1 MTSLRIADIQVSTVL
16 LPFRFAFKHSLAS
29 RSFSTNV
36 IVRVRLESS
45 SGATVFGLGESVPR
59 EYVTGETCQ
68 TAVEA
73 IENNFA
79 PMLIGQTLGE
89 DSGSSLKPTECAA
102 RLLEQVA
109 MANGVYAKRIGAAF
123 CALELALLDAA
134 AKSEGIALCDWLSF
148 KNSRNAAATIE
159 YGGVIPFGKRKTLSA
174 LLFFYKLYGFKTV
187 KLKVG
192 DDPELDIFTVRKAR
206 ELLGNQTVI
215 RVDANCAWNYD
226 QTIEFS
232 NRAKAFN
239 IASIEQPVPFDRLD
253 ELVELTKVLQP
264 EIVVDES
271 LCTVEEAEKLA
282 SMKACGGF
290 NIRIS
295 KVGGLVAAQ
304 KIVDIAVNN
313 GLSVHL
319 GAQVGESG
327 ILTAAGRALAVAN
340 QKFANYE
347 GAANFFLLKED
358 LTRENM
364 TAGLGG
370 QGKMPSGKGIGVTIN
385 EKNLAR
391 FTMKLTAANAAQD
404 SAGIE
409 ATRRGLH
416 A

>member
-1 MTSLRIADIQVSTVL
+1 MTGLRIADIQVSTVL

-36 IVRVRLESS
+36 IVKVKLESS
-45 SGATVFGLGESVPR
+45 SGATIFGIGESVPR

-68 TAVEA
+68 TA
-73 IENNFA
+73 IEEIEKNFA
-79 PMLIGQTLGE
+79 PMLAGQTIE
-89 DSGSSLKPTECAA
+89 SSPTDAAA
-102 RLLEQVA
+102 RLLEQIA
-109 MANGVYAKRIGAAF
+109 AANSIYSKRIGAAF

-134 AKSEGIALCDWLSF
+134 AKAEGIALCDWLA
-148 KNSRNAAATIE
+148 KRKDRWPDQLIE

-206 ELLGNQTVI
+206 ELLGTKAVI

-226 QTIEFS
+226 QTVDFS
-232 NRAKAFN
+232 NRAKGFN

-282 SMKACGGF
+282 SMKACRGF

-295 KVGGLVAAQ
+295 KVGGLLAAQ
-304 KIVDIAVNN
+304 KIVDIAQKHRIH
-313 GLSVHL
+313 VHL

-340 QKFANYE
+340 PKFENYE
-347 GAANFFLLKED
+347 GAANLFLLKQD
-358 LTRENM
+358 LTKENM
-364 TAGLGG
+364 TAGWNGI
-370 QGKMPSGKGIGVTIN
+370 GKMPSGNGIGVTIDDI
-385 EKNLAR
+385 NLSR
-391 FTMKLTAANAAQD
+391 FEVKLPAVNAAQD
-404 SAGIE
+404 TAGIE

>member
-1 MTSLRIADIQVSTVL
+1 MTEFRIADIQVSTVL

-29 RSFSTNV
+29 RSFSQNV
-36 IVRVRLESS
+36 IVQVKLENSAGGTIS
-45 SGATVFGLGESVPR
+45 GLGESVPR
-59 EYVTGETCQ
+59 EYVTGESCSS
-68 TAVEA
+68 AVDE
-73 IENNFA
+73 IEKNFA
-79 PMLIGQTLGE
+79 PMLAGQTLADGVSPT
-89 DSGSSLKPTECAA
+89 DSAA
-102 RLLEQVA
+102 HLLEAVA
-109 MANGVYAKRIGAAF
+109 VANNVYSKRIGAAF
-123 CALELALLDAA
+123 CALELALLDAC
-134 AKSEGIALCDWLSF
+134 AKAEGIALCDWLAKRKDRWPDQS
-148 KNSRNAAATIE
+148 IQ

-192 DDPELDIFTVRKAR
+192 DDSELDIFTVRKAR
-206 ELLGNQTVI
+206 ELLGNRVVL

-226 QTIEFS
+226 QTVEFS
-232 NRAKAFN
+232 NRAKGFN

-271 LCTVEEAEKLA
+271 LCTVDEAEKLA
-282 SMKACGGF
+282 AMKACRGF

-295 KVGGLVAAQ
+295 KVGGLIAAQ
-304 KIVDIAVNN
+304 KIVDIAQKNRIH
-313 GLSVHL
+313 VHL

-340 QKFANYE
+340 SSFENYE

-364 TAGLGG
+364 TAGWGG
-370 QGKMPSGKGIGVTIN
+370 KAKMPGGNGIGVTVDDRH
-385 EKNLAR
+385 LGR
-391 FTMKLTAANAAQD
+391 FVMKQPAANAAQD
-404 SAGIE
+404 TAAIE

-416 A
+416 V